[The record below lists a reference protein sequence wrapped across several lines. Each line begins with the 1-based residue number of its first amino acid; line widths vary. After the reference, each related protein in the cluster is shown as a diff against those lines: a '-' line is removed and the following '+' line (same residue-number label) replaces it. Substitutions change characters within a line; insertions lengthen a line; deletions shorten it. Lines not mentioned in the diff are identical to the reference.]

1 MLLEHLHKKVRVNPP
16 SQYWNSGLE

>member
-16 SQYWNSGLE
+16 SQYWNSGFE